1 MFIGQGF
8 SLPVFAKGESVMK
21 LRIAGTVND
30 SIVDGEGIRFVVF
43 VQGCIHNCPGCHNP
57 QTHDF
62 SKGNEVDTDD
72 LLSKIK
78 ANPLLDGV
86 TFSGG
91 EPFCQPEPLCDL
103 AKKVKELGL
112 NIVCYS
118 GYTFEELIELSKD
131 NVYIKKLLY
140 LTDIL
145 IDGRFILEKRNL
157 LLKFRGSDNQ
167 RIIDVKKSLESKTV
181 VECD

>member
-1 MFIGQGF
+1 
-8 SLPVFAKGESVMK
+8 MK
-21 LRIAGTVND
+21 IRLAGTVND
-30 SIVDGEGIRFVVF
+30 SIVDGEGIRFVIF
-43 VQGCIHNCPGCHNP
+43 VQGCVHNCPGCHNP

-62 SKGNEVDTDD
+62 TQGYETDTEE
-72 LLSKIK
+72 LLEKIK

-91 EPFCQPEPLCDL
+91 EPFCQPAPLCEI
-103 AKKVKELGL
+103 AKGVKKLGL
-112 NIVCYS
+112 NVVCYS

-131 NVYIKKLLY
+131 DRDIKNLLY

-145 IDGRFILEKRNL
+145 IDGRFVLEKRNL

-167 RIIDVKKSLESKTV
+167 RIIDVKRSLETGTAVIS
-181 VECD
+181 DD

>member
-1 MFIGQGF
+1 
-8 SLPVFAKGESVMK
+8 MK
-21 LRIAGTVND
+21 IRLAGTVND
-30 SIVDGEGIRFVVF
+30 SIVDGEGIRFVIF
-43 VQGCIHNCPGCHNP
+43 VQGCVHNCPGCHNP

-62 SKGNEVDTDD
+62 TQGYETDTDE
-72 LLSKIK
+72 LLEKIK

-91 EPFCQPEPLCDL
+91 EPFCQPAPLCEI
-103 AKKVKELGL
+103 AKGVKKLGL
-112 NIVCYS
+112 NVVCYS

-131 NVYIKKLLY
+131 DRDIKNLLY

-145 IDGRFILEKRNL
+145 IDGRFVLEKRNL

-167 RIIDVKKSLESKTV
+167 RIIDVKRSLETGTAVIS
-181 VECD
+181 DD

>member
-1 MFIGQGF
+1 
-8 SLPVFAKGESVMK
+8 MK
-21 LRIAGTVND
+21 IRLAGTVND
-30 SIVDGEGIRFVVF
+30 SIVDGEGIRFVIF
-43 VQGCIHNCPGCHNP
+43 VQGCVHNCPGCHNP

-62 SKGNEVDTDD
+62 TQGYETDTEE
-72 LLSKIK
+72 LLEKIK

-91 EPFCQPEPLCDL
+91 EPFCQPAPLCEI
-103 AKKVKELGL
+103 AKGVKKLGL
-112 NIVCYS
+112 NVVCYS

-131 NVYIKKLLY
+131 DRDIKNLLY

-145 IDGRFILEKRNL
+145 IDGRFVLEKRNL

-167 RIIDVKKSLESKTV
+167 RIIDVKRSLEAGTAVIS
-181 VECD
+181 DD

>member
-1 MFIGQGF
+1 
-8 SLPVFAKGESVMK
+8 MK
-21 LRIAGTVND
+21 IRLAGTVND
-30 SIVDGEGIRFVVF
+30 SIVDGEGIRFVIF
-43 VQGCIHNCPGCHNP
+43 VQGCVHNCPGCQNP

-62 SKGNEVDTDD
+62 TQGYETDTDE
-72 LLSKIK
+72 LLEKIK

-91 EPFCQPEPLCDL
+91 EPFCQPAPLCEI
-103 AKKVKELGL
+103 AKGVKKLGL
-112 NIVCYS
+112 NVVCYS

-131 NVYIKKLLY
+131 DRDIKNLLY

-145 IDGRFILEKRNL
+145 IDGRFVLEKRNL

-167 RIIDVKKSLESKTV
+167 RIIDVKRSLEAGTAVIS
-181 VECD
+181 DD